1 MKTNTVN
8 PKNESLRYILFWTKF
23 FETENWGMGKK
34 VLGEEFLKSLQ
45 CSVTNCIFSHDRG
58 LLSSPAD
65 YDALIF
71 HVGEPFDIYDLPATR
86 SENQIY
92 AMLNQERPIYTWHN
106 FEHDKGFFNMTVTY
120 RQDSDVYFGYSKMVE
135 ISSNLIVSPS
145 KQHVWREPETVNDP
159 QILNLI
165 ASKSKM
171 AAWFVSR
178 CGAFS
183 NRDNLVKQL
192 QQYIDVD
199 VYGKCGLLKCP
210 RDNQNQCLE
219 MLNTTYKFYLALEN
233 SICVDYITEK
243 TFLNMQNFIIPI
255 VYNGVTDMH
264 DFLPPHSFININ
276 DYKSIEE
283 LANYL
288 KFLDENPQ
296 EYANYFWWKKYYKIY
311 GSSGYCDLCMKLK
324 EWDLMQKKQQHLDI
338 AHWWNHK
345 TCRDTSKDFL

>member
-1 MKTNTVN
+1 MRDELYNLLKNHSGKINRKHTFIVITIITLVFIIINYLILFKHYKTTEIKVHNS

-34 VLGEEFLKSLQ
+34 VLGEEFLKSMQ

-92 AMLNQERPIYTWHN
+92 AMLNQESPIYTWHN
-106 FEHDKGFFNMTVTY
+106 FEHDKGFFDMTVTY

-145 KQHVWREPETVNDP
+145 KEHVWREPETVNDP

-178 CGAFS
+178 CG
-183 NRDNLVKQL
+183 
-192 QQYIDVD
+192 
-199 VYGKCGLLKCP
+199 
-210 RDNQNQCLE
+210 
-219 MLNTTYKFYLALEN
+219 T
-233 SICVDYITEK
+233 
-243 TFLNMQNFIIPI
+243 NFIWRLKTQFVLII
-255 VYNGVTDMH
+255 
-264 DFLPPHSFININ
+264 LPKRLS
-276 DYKSIEE
+276 
-283 LANYL
+283 
-288 KFLDENPQ
+288 
-296 EYANYFWWKKYYKIY
+296 
-311 GSSGYCDLCMKLK
+311 
-324 EWDLMQKKQQHLDI
+324 
-338 AHWWNHK
+338 
-345 TCRDTSKDFL
+345 